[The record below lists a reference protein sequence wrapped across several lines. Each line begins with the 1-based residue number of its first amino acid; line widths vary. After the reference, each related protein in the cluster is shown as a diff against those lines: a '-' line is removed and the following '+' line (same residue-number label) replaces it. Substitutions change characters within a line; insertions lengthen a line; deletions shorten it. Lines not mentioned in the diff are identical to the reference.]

1 MEENNEYYFDLKKV
15 PLKSEREERKKKRWK
30 IFFTFFL
37 CLFCLLAGVIGG
49 YFLQKVSHPA
59 YEADSKDTM
68 GEIEYLMD
76 RYWLYSGDYE
86 DLNKE
91 LEDKALYGMTAFDYD
106 PYTSYMSASEMDSF
120 STSINMNYV
129 GIGVEY
135 SYTNDIALIKKVF
148 KDSPAEAAGIEAG
161 DIIKAIDGEP
171 IDGLTTDDIRERVI
185 GEEGTEVVISV
196 LRGGEI
202 IDVPI
207 IRGAVD
213 STVYAFRENDYVVL
227 ELNSFG
233 VDSGSRCMTYLDQWT
248 DLEKIIIDLR
258 DNTGGYQSSV
268 KEISGLFIGDE
279 EVYLRQKD
287 SKGLE
292 TVDVT
297 SCRKTYD
304 NFKQIVVLINEN
316 TASAAEVLAICLKEQ
331 HPNTTLV
338 GKTTFGKGV
347 IQTNRILNND
357 GVLKMTAYYWYSPN
371 GVSIHGTGVVPDVE
385 VSMPDVYY
393 EYYYDL
399 EEDEKFEY
407 DSVGTAVRTAEMALD
422 YLDYEVDR
430 TDGYFDQSF
439 AKALAAFKADN
450 HLESDSVLDAITF
463 ETIISEVNREMANNV
478 EKDAQMN
485 AAKEVLRGN

>member
-1 MEENNEYYFDLKKV
+1 
-15 PLKSEREERKKKRWK
+15 
-30 IFFTFFL
+30 
-37 CLFCLLAGVIGG
+37 
-49 YFLQKVSHPA
+49 
-59 YEADSKDTM
+59 
-68 GEIEYLMD
+68 
-76 RYWLYSGDYE
+76 
-86 DLNKE
+86 
-91 LEDKALYGMTAFDYD
+91 
-106 PYTSYMSASEMDSF
+106 
-120 STSINMNYV
+120 
-129 GIGVEY
+129 
-135 SYTNDIALIKKVF
+135 
-148 KDSPAEAAGIEAG
+148 
-161 DIIKAIDGEP
+161 
-171 IDGLTTDDIRERVI
+171 
-185 GEEGTEVVISV
+185 
-196 LRGGEI
+196 
-202 IDVPI
+202 
-207 IRGAVD
+207 
-213 STVYAFRENDYVVL
+213 
-227 ELNSFG
+227 
-233 VDSGSRCMTYLDQWT
+233 MTYLDQWT

-463 ETIISEVNREMANNV
+463 ETIISEVNREMANND
-478 EKDAQMN
+478 EKDVQMN